1 MIKVSKQHFFDF
13 LSNYQPSLPKVS
25 VSDKWPHSICWKDRD
40 SGKVIAMEVP
50 NGNKYDYYINKPYKM
65 TEKQFDIH
73 VDERIEKI
81 IEVLQIKAKEYRK
94 NDNPFHNFD
103 RAAAMNDCT
112 PERALMG
119 MLAKHQI
126 SVLDLVDDID
136 RGNIPSRELT
146 EEMIGDHINYL
157 ILLEGLI
164 YRRLNEDSTTLM
176 VDDLNSGTITIESDC
191 NRGSFSI
198 TNE

>member
-1 MIKVSKQHFFDF
+1 
-13 LSNYQPSLPKVS
+13 
-25 VSDKWPHSICWKDRD
+25 
-40 SGKVIAMEVP
+40 
-50 NGNKYDYYINKPYKM
+50 M
-65 TEKQFDIH
+65 TEQQFEKH

-81 IEVLQIKAKEYRK
+81 HHVLQIKAKEYRK

-103 RAAAMNDCT
+103 RAAAMSNCT

-136 RGNIPSRELT
+136 SGKMPSRELVD
-146 EEMIGDHINYL
+146 EKIGDHINYL

-164 YRRLNEDSTTLM
+164 YRRLSEYLANVDEIGFVDQLQNTT
-176 VDDLNSGTITIESDC
+176 TT
-191 NRGSFSI
+191 
-198 TNE
+198 

>member
-1 MIKVSKQHFFDF
+1 
-13 LSNYQPSLPKVS
+13 
-25 VSDKWPHSICWKDRD
+25 
-40 SGKVIAMEVP
+40 
-50 NGNKYDYYINKPYKM
+50 M
-65 TEKQFDIH
+65 TEKQFEKH

-81 IEVLQIKAKEYRK
+81 RQVLQIKAKEYRK

-103 RAAAMNDCT
+103 RAAAMNNCT

-136 RGNIPSRELT
+136 SGKLPNREFVS
-146 EEMIGDHINYL
+146 EKIGDHINYL

-164 YRRLNEDSTTLM
+164 YRRLSGWTYTTKTDGLNSA
-176 VDDLNSGTITIESDC
+176 LATYANSGTV
-191 NRGSFSI
+191 SI

>member
-1 MIKVSKQHFFDF
+1 
-13 LSNYQPSLPKVS
+13 
-25 VSDKWPHSICWKDRD
+25 
-40 SGKVIAMEVP
+40 
-50 NGNKYDYYINKPYKM
+50 M
-65 TEKQFDIH
+65 TEQQFEKH

-81 IEVLQIKAKEYRK
+81 IEVLQIKVKEYSK

-103 RAAAMNDCT
+103 RAAAMNGCT

-136 RGNIPSRELT
+136 QGKLPSDALVSEK
-146 EEMIGDHINYL
+146 IGDHINYL

-164 YRRLNEDSTTLM
+164 YRRLDNSMVTGDGIEVANDSYSTT
-176 VDDLNSGTITIESDC
+176 I
-191 NRGSFSI
+191 SI
-198 TNE
+198 TN